1 MRLHFL
7 EPDAARQPG
16 ERVFD
21 VALQGQPVL
30 SGLDVVAAAGGPL
43 RPLVRS
49 FDGIAAENALEITL
63 TAGTNP
69 PPILSGVEI
78 IEQLQ

>member
-1 MRLHFL
+1 M
-7 EPDAARQPG
+7 
-16 ERVFD
+16 FD
-21 VALQGQPVL
+21 VAVQGQPVL

-49 FDGIAAENALEITL
+49 FDGIPAENELEITL
-63 TAGTNP
+63 SPSTDP

-78 IEQLQ
+78 IEQDR